1 MARKLTGKPRFNS
14 LQVMSIKIKRG
25 AQEDT
30 IEADAVFLDTSLPP
44 GQNMCG
50 SFTIHSGLDH
60 VSKKSQELSS
70 KLAASL
76 EEDAARILFKEQ
88 PTEEEQQE
96 GIHVH
101 EPQGIADAEEE
112 GRQV

>member
-1 MARKLTGKPRFNS
+1 MAKKLTGKPRFNM
-14 LQVMSIKIKRG
+14 LQVMKIEIKRG
-25 AQEDT
+25 AREDT
-30 IEADAVFLDTSLPP
+30 IQADAVFLDSSLPP

-50 SFTIHSGLDH
+50 SFTISSGLDH
-60 VSKKSQELSS
+60 VSKTSQELSS

-76 EEDAARILFKEQ
+76 EEDAARILFREQ
-88 PTEEEQQE
+88 ATEEEQQE
-96 GIHVH
+96 GIHVQ